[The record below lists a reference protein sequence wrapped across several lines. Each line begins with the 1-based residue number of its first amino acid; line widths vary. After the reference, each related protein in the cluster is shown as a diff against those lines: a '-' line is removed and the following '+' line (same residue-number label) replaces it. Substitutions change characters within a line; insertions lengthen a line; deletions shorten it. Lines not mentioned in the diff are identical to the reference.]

1 MATTNPP
8 PLRGIPQ
15 ELATFLRQLWDRTGG
30 ANDAIAD
37 SQVESF
43 VGISNARIQA
53 LRQELSH
60 TRCQLANTN
69 AHIAALRKE
78 LDYLHTQISTS
89 NGKTAGL
96 QQQLNDIEV
105 KAWL

>member
-8 PLRGIPQ
+8 PIRGIPQ

-30 ANDAIAD
+30 ATDAIAD

-43 VGISNARIQA
+43 VGLSNARIQA
-53 LRQELSH
+53 LSQQLSY
-60 TRCQLANTN
+60 TRCQLAGTN
-69 AHIAALRKE
+69 AQIVALRLE
-78 LDYLHTQISTS
+78 LEYMRTQINTS

>member
-1 MATTNPP
+1 LATTNPP

-53 LRQELSH
+53 LSQELSY
-60 TRCQLANTN
+60 TRCQLAGTKGQ
-69 AHIAALRKE
+69 IVALRIE
-78 LDYLHTQISTS
+78 LEYLRTQINSS
-89 NGKTAGL
+89 NGKAAGL
-96 QQQLNDIEV
+96 QQQINDIEV